1 MKKVLL
7 FLLVILS
14 FQITAKEEEVRI
26 WYQNGILTEVG
37 ITIEEI
43 VDLRNVKID
52 EKNKTEIEMK
62 NYKFYVNKNDLMEE
76 HNNNASN
83 VRNKIAKIDNVGSK
97 IDKKQLQNIDFRETL
112 FELIKNRKVLV
123 YDKKKKKYL
132 EEVAICSGY
141 SQYENEK
148 RKDFSGYIYE
158 KLVYSKDLNDKIVI
172 PYWIY
177 HYSGVKKNNKSKN
190 DIEANGNKKISERQE
205 KIAKFTEEAKKY
217 PGKKFK
223 FRINE

>member
-7 FLLVILS
+7 FLLVVLS
-14 FQITAKEEEVRI
+14 FQIIAKEEEVRI

-37 ITIEEI
+37 ITIEEV
-43 VDLRNVKID
+43 VDLRNIKID

-83 VRNKIAKIDNVGSK
+83 IRNKIAKIDNVGSK

-148 RKDFSGYIYE
+148 RKDLS
-158 KLVYSKDLNDKIVI
+158 DKIVI
-172 PYWIY
+172 PDWRY

-205 KIAKFTEEAKKY
+205 KIEKFTEEAKKN

>member
-1 MKKVLL
+1 
-7 FLLVILS
+7 
-14 FQITAKEEEVRI
+14 
-26 WYQNGILTEVG
+26 
-37 ITIEEI
+37 
-43 VDLRNVKID
+43 
-52 EKNKTEIEMK
+52 
-62 NYKFYVNKNDLMEE
+62 
-76 HNNNASN
+76 
-83 VRNKIAKIDNVGSK
+83 
-97 IDKKQLQNIDFRETL
+97 
-112 FELIKNRKVLV
+112 
-123 YDKKKKKYL
+123 L

-172 PYWIY
+172 PDWRY

-205 KIAKFTEEAKKY
+205 KIEKFTEEAKKY

>member
-43 VDLRNVKID
+43 VDLRNIKID

-141 SQYENEK
+141 S
-148 RKDFSGYIYE
+148 
-158 KLVYSKDLNDKIVI
+158 
-172 PYWIY
+172 
-177 HYSGVKKNNKSKN
+177 
-190 DIEANGNKKISERQE
+190 
-205 KIAKFTEEAKKY
+205 
-217 PGKKFK
+217 
-223 FRINE
+223 